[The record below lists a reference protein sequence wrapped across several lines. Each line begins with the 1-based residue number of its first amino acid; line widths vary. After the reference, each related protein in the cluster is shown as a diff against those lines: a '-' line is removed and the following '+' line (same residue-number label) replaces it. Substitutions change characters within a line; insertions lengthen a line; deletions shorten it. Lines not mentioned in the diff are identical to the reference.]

1 MTVKKGFPQG
11 LGGLLDGV
19 LLVVALSWVVWF
31 FCHSSFLG
39 TAVILASLPATGM
52 MLPWVV
58 VGVGTCRTS

>member
-31 FCHSSFLG
+31 FCHSSWESRRRGIMGVQAVTCSLG
-39 TAVILASLPATGM
+39 FRCQS
-52 MLPWVV
+52 VV
-58 VGVGTCRTS
+58 S